1 MRNRKEIKRYVNV
14 FLLSFLPKA
23 ILCFFM
29 YPVSV
34 LSDEVATIAGATL
47 LTSYDWSSVISH
59 AGYYGTGMS
68 ILVASL
74 FWITDNPI
82 VIYRGIG
89 LLATFMQSITAVIGY
104 SILKRNFKIK
114 NQAVLVIISVVA
126 SYLVAV
132 RGILIFNEHALILVA
147 WVIAWILMKLQD
159 ESSYKKQKIIYT
171 VALTLLLT
179 YSLTLHTRSILLWIA
194 VGFAIVFYAWT
205 YRKCLI
211 SIPTSVVFGGIG
223 YVVAEWYVH
232 IIQKEIWLVDDASQ
246 IHNTTITTSG
256 QFSLLFDSENWRAW
270 ANIVLGQLHTVGI
283 MTGGI
288 LILAALFVIHLLWR
302 SVFFRKRFLKES
314 GEEVQ
319 YLRAAYPVLI
329 FCVAFIVINIAGQS
343 ISWLGDGVGAINSGY
358 WSDAYGVKGFT
369 YVRYLAPTMGPLFLV
384 FLGYAYQC
392 REKVLI
398 YMKPA
403 LAALCVLEFY
413 WMVCIVPYLV
423 HNTQQ
428 VALEFYFPF
437 SFQKFTDD
445 LSIKIFFPPI
455 FFTFGLFFLFWW
467 GLQKRKI
474 QIPIGILAVGL
485 IYSYIFLGVTW
496 DLAGERK
503 GYAHGNAG
511 YELLHSIQD
520 EVELPKE
527 ITVQDIR
534 NIGDHQNWFIY
545 QILLNRYKIL
555 PATIEDTAD
564 TISSDIVFSNDV
576 AVNPELEGW
585 TDLGEYDAWIEK
597 GYKYCILDENEV
609 MFVKGEKLQQEFE
622 SQGVKLLEK

>member
-1 MRNRKEIKRYVNV
+1 MKNKQQYWGFYLT
-14 FLLSFLPKA
+14 FLLVFIPKV
-23 ILCFFM
+23 ILCYFM

-47 LTSYDWSSVISH
+47 LTRCDWSSVVSH

-68 ILVASL
+68 ILVAPL
-74 FWITDNPI
+74 LWVTDNPL
-82 VIYRGIG
+82 VIYQAIG
-89 LLATFMQSITAVIGY
+89 LVCTFSQSITAVIGY
-104 SILKRNFKIK
+104 SILSKYFRIK
-114 NQAVLVIISVVA
+114 NQAVLIIFSVTA

-132 RGILIFNEHALILVA
+132 RGILIFNEHVLILVA
-147 WVIAWILMKLQD
+147 WIVVWILLKLQNILAD
-159 ESSYKKQKIIYT
+159 KKKRVFYT
-171 VALTLLLT
+171 ILLVLILT
-179 YSLTLHTRSILLWIA
+179 YGLTLHTRAILLWIA
-194 VGFAIVFYAWT
+194 VGFAIIFYSWT
-205 YRKCLI
+205 HRKCLI
-211 SIPTSVVFGGIG
+211 SVPTAFIGGGIG
-223 YVVAEWYVH
+223 YMLSSIYLSIV
-232 IIQKEIWLVDDASQ
+232 QRKLWLVGSGTE
-246 IHNTTITTSG
+246 IRNGSITTSG

-270 ANIVLGQLHTVGI
+270 ANIILGQLHTVGI

-288 LILAALFVIHLLWR
+288 LILAALIVIHLLWT
-302 SVFFRKRFLKES
+302 SVFFRKKFLMKS
-314 GEEVQ
+314 GAEAE
-319 YLRAAYPVLI
+319 YTRTAYPVLI
-329 FCVAFIVINIAGQS
+329 FCVAFIAMNIAGQS
-343 ISWLGDGVGAINSGY
+343 VSWLRNGIHAINSGY

-369 YVRYLAPTMGPLFLV
+369 YVRYLAPTMGPLLLV

>member
-1 MRNRKEIKRYVNV
+1 MNNKKIYIGYNIV
-14 FLLSFLPKA
+14 FLLAFFPKA

-29 YPVSV
+29 HPISV

-47 LTSYDWSSVISH
+47 LTSSDWSSVISH

-68 ILVASL
+68 IFAAPL
-74 FWITDNPI
+74 FWFTKDPI

-89 LLATFMQSITAVIGY
+89 LLCTLMQSITAVIGY
-104 SILKRNFKIK
+104 SILTKYFKIK
-114 NQAVLVIISVVA
+114 NQMVLIVISVAA

-132 RGILIFNEHALILVA
+132 RGILIFNEHALILLA
-147 WVIAWILMKLQD
+147 WLLVWILLKLQD
-159 ESSYKKQKIIYT
+159 VLRNRKWKIIYT
-171 VALTLLLT
+171 ILLVLVLT
-179 YSLTLHTRSILLWIA
+179 YGLTLHTRAILLWIA
-194 VGFAIVFYAWT
+194 VGFAIIFYSWT
-205 YRKCLI
+205 HRKCLI
-211 SIPTSVVFGGIG
+211 SVPTAFIGGGIG
-223 YVVAEWYVH
+223 YMLSSIYLSIV
-232 IIQKEIWLVDDASQ
+232 QRKLWLVGSGTE
-246 IHNTTITTSG
+246 IRNGSITTSG

-437 SFQKFTDD
+437 SFQRFTDD